1 MELPKVVSR
10 DEWLQARKELLAKE
24 KEFTRQRDAL
34 SAERRTLPAVRVD
47 KEYEF
52 QGPGGPATLVDLF
65 EGRPQLI
72 VYHFMFDPEWDEGCK
87 SCSYIADNFDGS
99 IPHLAARDTSF
110 AVVSRA
116 PLEKIQAFRKRMG
129 WNFLWLS
136 SHGTDFN
143 YDFHVTAQ
151 EGNPNVDYNFAIIP
165 AAVLPAREM
174 PGLSVFL
181 RDGDTVL
188 HTYSAYARGLDLL
201 INTYNYLDLTPM
213 GRHEEGLPWSMAWLN
228 HHDRYSTQ
236 ATADKS

>member
-1 MELPKVVSR
+1 MEHPKVVSR
-10 DEWLQARKELLAKE
+10 AEWLQARKELLAKE
-24 KEFTRQRDAL
+24 KELTRQRDAL
-34 SAERRTLPAVRVD
+34 SAERRTLPAVRVE
-47 KEYEF
+47 KEYRF
-52 QGPGGPATLVDLF
+52 QGPDGPASLADLF
-65 EGRPQLI
+65 GGRPQLI
-72 VYHFMFDPEWDEGCK
+72 VYHFMFDPDWEEGCK

-116 PLEKIQAFRKRMG
+116 PLEKLQAFRKRMG

-136 SHGTDFN
+136 SQGSDFN
-143 YDFHVTAQ
+143 YDFHVTAE

-181 RDGDTVL
+181 RDGDSIL

-213 GRHEEGLPWSMAWLN
+213 GRHEEGLPWTMAWLN
-228 HHDRYSTQ
+228 HHDRYGTPTTS
-236 ATADKS
+236 AGV